1 MAGDWRGFGVH
12 CSTLVAGWLALL
24 FAWIAIW
31 DGLIGGLPKDPPAAD
46 DNYWCCLGVC
56 DAWAW
61 RWEMGILAEGGGP
74 GYGILAFAYGDLK
87 IQAFCENCGFGLIA
101 CGGVGL
107 PFWGIAWLGRLGG
120 IALGLGDAF
129 CRRIGFWDWGQRD
142 GWRGP
147 GGSVRL
153 SVRQILRCAL
163 NDDRL
168 RVGHEALRF

>member
-1 MAGDWRGFGVH
+1 
-12 CSTLVAGWLALL
+12 
-24 FAWIAIW
+24 
-31 DGLIGGLPKDPPAAD
+31 
-46 DNYWCCLGVC
+46 
-56 DAWAW
+56 
-61 RWEMGILAEGGGP
+61 MGI
-74 GYGILAFAYGDLK
+74 
-87 IQAFCENCGFGLIA
+87 
-101 CGGVGL
+101 
-107 PFWGIAWLGRLGG
+107 PFWGIVWIGRLGG

-129 CRRIGFWDWGQRD
+129 GCQTGFLGLGQRD